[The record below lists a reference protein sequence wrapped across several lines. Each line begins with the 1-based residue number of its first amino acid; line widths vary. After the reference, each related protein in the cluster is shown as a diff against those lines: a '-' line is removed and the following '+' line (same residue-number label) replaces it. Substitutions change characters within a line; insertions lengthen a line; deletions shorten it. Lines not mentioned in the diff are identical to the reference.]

1 MSLRN
6 EMARL
11 EKSITELHDS
21 LERVGDVAE
30 KVVKAVEQKIVEPVV
45 PKIAEPQYTPKPPRR

>member
-1 MSLRN
+1 
-6 EMARL
+6 MARL